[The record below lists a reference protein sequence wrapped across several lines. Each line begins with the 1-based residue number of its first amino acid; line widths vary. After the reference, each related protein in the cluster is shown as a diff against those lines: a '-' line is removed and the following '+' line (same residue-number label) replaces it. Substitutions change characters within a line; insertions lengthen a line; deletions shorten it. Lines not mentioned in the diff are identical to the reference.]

1 VPAITAM
8 DPTHGQVGA
17 QVVLTGTNFVNV
29 SAVTLALVNASFT
42 VDSPTQITVTV
53 PTIPYTA
60 GRWRVSNA
68 GGTGLLDLFF
78 TVDP

>member
-1 VPAITAM
+1 M
-8 DPTHGQVGA
+8 
-17 QVVLTGTNFVNV
+17 
-29 SAVTLALVNASFT
+29 VNASFT

-53 PTIPYTA
+53 PAIPDTV

-68 GGTGLLDLFF
+68 GGTGLFDPVF